1 MASTPDEVVCVEIDE
16 DLLDMVPGY
25 LQNQRD
31 SLPGLRAALA
41 REDREALRSAGHR
54 LKGSALMYGFQGLGE
69 LGARLE
75 QGALG
80 ELEAVLEGIEHYLG
94 TVQVQGRPF

>member
-1 MASTPDEVVCVEIDE
+1 
-16 DLLDMVPGY
+16 
-25 LQNQRD
+25 
-31 SLPGLRAALA
+31 
-41 REDREALRSAGHR
+41 
-54 LKGSALMYGFQGLGE
+54 MYGFQGLGE